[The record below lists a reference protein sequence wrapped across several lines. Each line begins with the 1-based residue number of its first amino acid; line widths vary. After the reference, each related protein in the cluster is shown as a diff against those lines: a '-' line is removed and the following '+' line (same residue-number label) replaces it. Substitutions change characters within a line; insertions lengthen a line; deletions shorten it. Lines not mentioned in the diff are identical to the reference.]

1 MLREVLESADEP
13 LRKLILTE
21 LESGE
26 GKFTVD
32 KLLTIFKFQQMDR
45 VRISQ

>member
-1 MLREVLESADEP
+1 MLRVVLESADEP
-13 LRKLILTE
+13 LRKIILTE

-32 KLLTIFKFQQMDR
+32 KLLTVFKFQQMDR
-45 VRISQ
+45 MRVKQ